1 MSSVAMSSA
10 IRALLVTEEEGEFD
24 RAYRQA
30 LSEAADSL
38 ELTGVLDMLEHWC
51 RRAINSTDPLSYRMD
66 TVFGSAVTA
75 ALTRYTLP
83 SPAVQAAVQF
93 TDLLREFFNR
103 PLRNGGYARFAQV
116 AAGRHHLSM
125 VHASRTHA
133 TRPWAEHY
141 RVYGAGCT

>member
-51 RRAINSTDPLSYRMD
+51 RRAIDSTDPPSYRMD
-66 TVFGSAVTA
+66 TVFGAVHGPFA
-75 ALTRYTLP
+75 RVLQ
-83 SPAVQAAVQF
+83 PAPPQWGLGAIC
-93 TDLLREFFNR
+93 
-103 PLRNGGYARFAQV
+103 PGGRWATPPPHGSRFADSRNPALGGNTIASTGQV
-116 AAGRHHLSM
+116 
-125 VHASRTHA
+125 VHNNHNLRS
-133 TRPWAEHY
+133 AE
-141 RVYGAGCT
+141 R

>member
-1 MSSVAMSSA
+1 MTSVAMSSA
-10 IRALLVTEEEGEFD
+10 IRALLGTEEEGEFD

-51 RRAINSTDPLSYRMD
+51 RRTIDSTGPPSYRMD
-66 TVFGSAVTA
+66 TVFGAVHGPFA
-75 ALTRYTLP
+75 RVLQPA
-83 SPAVQAAVQF
+83 SPQWRLGA
-93 TDLLREFFNR
+93 
-103 PLRNGGYARFAQV
+103 FAQV

-133 TRPWAEHY
+133 TRPWAGTLSRLRGRLY
-141 RVYGAGCT
+141 TMIITYDLRRGSSRIQSLVGN

>member
-1 MSSVAMSSA
+1 MTSVAMSSA

-66 TVFGSAVTA
+66 TVFGAVHGPFA
-75 ALTRYTLP
+75 RVLQ
-83 SPAVQAAVQF
+83 PAPPQWGSGAIC
-93 TDLLREFFNR
+93 
-103 PLRNGGYARFAQV
+103 PGGRWATPPQHGSRFADSRNP
-116 AAGRHHLSM
+116 ALGESRSRLRGRLYIIIITYDLRRGS
-125 VHASRTHA
+125 SRTQSL
-133 TRPWAEHY
+133 
-141 RVYGAGCT
+141 VGN